1 MVWACSDIL
10 RLVGILFKAVSMLY
24 EPFIVFVV
32 GSNFVFSLRLGVDHG
47 LFFLTFPFAGHSRG
61 WS

>member
-32 GSNFVFSLRLGVDHG
+32 GSNFMFSLRLGVDHG
-47 LFFLTFPFAGHSRG
+47 LFFL
-61 WS
+61 